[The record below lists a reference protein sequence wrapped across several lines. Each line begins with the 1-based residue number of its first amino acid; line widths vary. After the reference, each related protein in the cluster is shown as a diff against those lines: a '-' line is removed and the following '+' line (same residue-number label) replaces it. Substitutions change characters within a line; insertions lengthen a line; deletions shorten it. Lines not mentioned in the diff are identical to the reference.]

1 MALLPATETKITVL
15 LDVLDADIRH
25 VETVLLR
32 LDALRALLIK
42 RDEGG
47 LECLLEDIQ
56 RQSEAHRANEQKR
69 QALRGELAAELECR
83 EGELTLSVL
92 KGKLSGANRS
102 ALAERQT
109 RLRTLVEQLKRE
121 HTLTTLLIADCARF
135 NRSLLRA
142 FFGLTGRGHM
152 TYSPSGTAQP
162 QNGAAL
168 MNLQF

>member
-1 MALLPATETKITVL
+1 MALSPATETKITAL

-32 LDALRALLIK
+32 LDALRALLIQ

-56 RQSEAHRANEQKR
+56 RQSEAHLANEQKR
-69 QALRGELAAELECR
+69 QALRRELAAQLGCR
-83 EGELTLSVL
+83 GEELTLSAL
-92 KGKLSGANRS
+92 KGKLSGPNRS

-109 RLRTLVEQLKRE
+109 RLKTLVEQLKRE
-121 HTLTTLLIADCARF
+121 HTLTALLIADCARF
-135 NRSLLRA
+135 NRSLMRA
-142 FFGLTGRGHM
+142 FFGLTGRGNM
-152 TYSPSGTAQP
+152 TYSPNGAAQP
-162 QNGAAL
+162 QSGTAL